1 MVVQGR
7 ISAKLIGLIAVI
19 VWFLV
24 GPPLIKGYFLEVL
37 TVFCYQAILAMSF
50 RLIVIMG
57 RRSLG
62 HVAFMSVGAYSSALL
77 SSKLLSLPFWLTLP
91 LGGLVAAFV
100 AFLISYPCLRCR
112 GIYFVLSTYA
122 VAEAIQQT
130 YIRFHYPFG
139 GLSGIGGII
148 TPNPIFGI
156 NFSLPVNFYYLAL
169 GVAVLSG
176 FLMYWLEMGRLGDT
190 IKATA
195 SSEDMMKSVG
205 TNTWAYQSAFLAI
218 ASFFAGIAGVLHAHY
233 VGFVAPLDYDVTYM
247 FNVLAWSII
256 GGTGTLVGPLIGLTI
271 VTAYTEAFRFMLEWV
286 PFISGAIMIVMIM
299 FNPSGIEGLPRRM
312 SRWAKKKYR
321 QE

>member
-1 MVVQGR
+1 VQGR
-7 ISAKLIGLIAVI
+7 ISAKHIGLIAGI
-19 VWFLV
+19 IWFLV
-24 GPPLIKGYFLEVL
+24 GPPLIKGYFLAVL
-37 TVFCYQAILAMSF
+37 TVLCYEAILTMSF

-112 GIYFVLSTYA
+112 GVYFVLSTYA
-122 VAEAIQQT
+122 VAQAIQQT
-130 YIRFHYPFG
+130 YIRFRYPFG
-139 GLSGIGGII
+139 GLEGIGGVIH
-148 TPNPIFGI
+148 PNPIFGI
-156 NFSLPVNFYYLAL
+156 NFAAPVNFYYLAF
-169 GVAVLSG
+169 GVALLSG

-190 IKATA
+190 VKATA
-195 SSEDMMKSVG
+195 SSEDIMKSIG

-233 VGFVAPLDYDVTYM
+233 VGFVAPIDFGTNYM
-247 FNVLAWSII
+247 FNVLAWNII
-256 GGTGTLVGPLIGLTI
+256 GGTGTFAGPLIGLVV
-271 VTAYTEAFRFMLEWV
+271 VTSYTEAFRFMLEWV
-286 PFISGAIMIVMIM
+286 PFISGAIMIAMIM
-299 FNPSGIEGLPRRM
+299 FFPPGIEGLPRQM